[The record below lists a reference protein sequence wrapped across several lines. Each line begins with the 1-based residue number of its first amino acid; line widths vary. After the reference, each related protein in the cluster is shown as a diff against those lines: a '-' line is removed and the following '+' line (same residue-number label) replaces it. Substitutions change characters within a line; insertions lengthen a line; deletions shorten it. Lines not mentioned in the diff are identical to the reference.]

1 MGIEKLVNNHIQF
14 SSTNSEPNIC
24 ACPLLFLLG
33 LNSSLD
39 LHLCTPK
46 LFIRFKCE
54 FKGENIERRSK
65 DTLPNS

>member
-1 MGIEKLVNNHIQF
+1 
-14 SSTNSEPNIC
+14 
-24 ACPLLFLLG
+24 